1 MALENYSKIP
11 QNQESIHS
19 SLCSPKV
26 NDKSNSK
33 DTNMLT
39 AQRHLSGNGNKAEG
53 TVGTARSLLVDSRK
67 INVLEVNTLYVLMAA
82 INY

>member
-1 MALENYSKIP
+1 
-11 QNQESIHS
+11 
-19 SLCSPKV
+19 
-26 NDKSNSK
+26 
-33 DTNMLT
+33 MLT